1 MTWPQRWYTLDC
13 GHSSCPFLK
22 DRAEM
27 KPTFYLISWFLLC
40 CFMPLGDITAIK
52 TKIKINNNNS
62 FHSNTQPLQCL
73 SHYRENRVSTNSNM
87 CCCGWGR
94 DKLRD
99 SRIIMPLCIFVF
111 LALLGLQVFPRKRAQ
126 CTIWF
131 RGIRCLVWPQE
142 ERAMCVAATDGWVHW
157 AWNHHCRSRYLS
169 KRTCYEHRHRR
180 VTKTTR
186 VIQCNVNIIP
196 EFNHQD

>member
-1 MTWPQRWYTLDC
+1 
-13 GHSSCPFLK
+13 
-22 DRAEM
+22 M

-111 LALLGLQVFPRKRAQ
+111 LALLGLQVFPRKRELNAPSDFEESDALFGLKKKGRCVLQ
-126 CTIWF
+126 QPMDGYIGRGTITV
-131 RGIRCLVWPQE
+131 GVDI
-142 ERAMCVAATDGWVHW
+142 
-157 AWNHHCRSRYLS
+157 
-169 KRTCYEHRHRR
+169 
-180 VTKTTR
+180 
-186 VIQCNVNIIP
+186 
-196 EFNHQD
+196 